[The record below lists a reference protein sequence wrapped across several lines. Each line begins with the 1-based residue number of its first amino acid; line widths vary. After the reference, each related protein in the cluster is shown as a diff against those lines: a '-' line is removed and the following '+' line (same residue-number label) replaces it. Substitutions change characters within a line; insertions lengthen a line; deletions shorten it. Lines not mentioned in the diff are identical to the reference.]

1 MQAPELSGAPAS
13 RLVFNLQNFIIIR
26 AETHRNHF
34 LFVYVDFFFFNFWF
48 LETPNIGVGLTLPQG
63 CDCGGS

>member
-34 LFVYVDFFFFNFWF
+34 LFVYVDFFFLISGF
-48 LETPNIGVGLTLPQG
+48 
-63 CDCGGS
+63 